1 MNDGIERPG
10 RRRRGDKP
18 CPHFPDCVGC
28 ALIGTPYGRQLERK
42 HRMVR
47 EALAAHPALAGLD
60 VPPPI
65 GSPKAFGYRNQ
76 AKLVA
81 RRSGRGLLLG
91 IYRPGTH
98 QVVDIGECPVH
109 DPAIARVLASAR
121 RILEARQVPTYDE
134 RTGQGWLR
142 YLVVRASGWQRSA
155 QVILVV
161 PDRSFAGEKSVVRDL
176 ARLRGVTSV
185 VLGLNPSPGNAI
197 FGDRFVAAAGKDALI
212 ERIGDL
218 RIKTRAG
225 VFLQANV
232 GVARRIYDRVV
243 RWAEPQAGETCI
255 DLYCGVG
262 ALTFHLAARAARV
275 FGIEES
281 PLAVLDAKENIRLN
295 GFHNVRFLAGPTA
308 ARLPD
313 LAQRLERVDLVTL
326 NPPRK
331 GADEP
336 TRLAVVACRPS
347 RLVYVSCDPST
358 LARDLAWLAAH
369 GYATEAVQPFDLLPQ
384 TEHVECVALLR
395 AR

>member
-1 MNDGIERPG
+1 MNEDRNERSS
-10 RRRRGDKP
+10 RRNGDKP
-18 CPHFPDCVGC
+18 CAHFPDCVGC

-42 HRMVR
+42 REMVR
-47 EALAAHPALAGLD
+47 EAFAAHPELAGLD
-60 VPPPI
+60 VPLPI

-81 RRSGRGLLLG
+81 RRTSRGLLLG

-109 DPAIARVLASAR
+109 DPNITRVLESAR
-121 RILEARQVPTYDE
+121 RILEAQQAPTYDE

-142 YLVVRASGWQRSA
+142 YLVVRTSGWQRSA
-155 QVILVV
+155 QIILVV
-161 PDRSFAGEKSVVRDL
+161 RDRGFAGERNVVRAL

-185 VLGLNPSPGNAI
+185 VLGLNSSPGNVI

-232 GVARRIYDRVV
+232 GVARRIYERVV
-243 RWAEPQAGETCI
+243 RWADPQVGETCI

-262 ALTFHLAARAARV
+262 ALTFHLAARAGRV

-308 ARLPD
+308 AQLPD
-313 LAQRLERVDLVTL
+313 LAQRLERIDLVTL

-331 GADEP
+331 GADEA
-336 TRLAVVACRPS
+336 TRLAIVACRSP
-347 RLVYVSCDPST
+347 RIVYVSCDPST
-358 LARDLAWLAAH
+358 LARDLAWFAAN
-369 GYATEAVQPFDLLPQ
+369 GYGTEAVQPFDLLPQ
-384 TEHVECVALLR
+384 TEHIECVALLR